1 MGLRILVV
9 HLTGKLPTPLS
20 DLPRIAP
27 HQLQNPP
34 AGDSIVLLEAPPT
47 LSPSQSHD
55 LIEKI
60 HAATRCYQEIWI
72 ETSGLAREPVAGILR
87 EFPET
92 IVLCALGVSDRHFWN
107 TQRTLLTVHKPLRG
121 VVSIG

>member
-1 MGLRILVV
+1 MGIRVLIV
-9 HLTGKLPTPLS
+9 HLAGDLPAPLAE
-20 DLPRIAP
+20 LPRIAP

-34 AGDSIVLLEAPPT
+34 AGEPVVLLETPAAPSGLQT
-47 LSPSQSHD
+47 ND
-55 LIEKI
+55 LVEKI
-60 HAATRCYQEIWI
+60 RAAAGSYQEIWI

-92 IVLCALGVSDRHFWN
+92 IVLCALGVSDRKFWN
-107 TQRTLLTVHKPLRG
+107 TQRTLFTVHKPLRG